1 MHKQGRRI
9 VVVVALAASAV
20 GLSGCAGLGLTGS
33 MGAMSAEQLKA
44 LANDKSSA
52 AACTQ
57 YVGTG
62 GTFTAFYMN
71 NDKTFGTAGGTT
83 TIKCGAAEAS
93 FADEGKAAKGG
104 SGGSAATP
112 RPAPP

>member
-1 MHKQGRRI
+1 MKPRS
-9 VVVVALAASAV
+9 VVLVPMIAVVT
-20 GLSGCAGLGLTGS
+20 GCTGLGFGVD
-33 MGAMSAEQLKA
+33 MGKLNADQLKA

-71 NDKTFGTAGGTT
+71 NDKTFGTAGGVTT
-83 TIKCGAAEAS
+83 VKCGAAEAS
-93 FADEGKAAKGG
+93 FSDQGK
-104 SGGSAATP
+104 SAPTPKKEATP
-112 RPAPP
+112 

>member
-1 MHKQGRRI
+1 MKTII
-9 VVVVALAASAV
+9 VLLAIV
-20 GLSGCAGLGLTGS
+20 LSGCAGFGN
-33 MGAMSAEQLKA
+33 MGAMSPEQLKA

-71 NDKTFGTAGGTT
+71 NDKTFGSAGGTT
-83 TIKCGAAEAS
+83 TVKCGAAEAT
-93 FADEGKAAKGG
+93 FADEGKAANGVV
-104 SGGSAATP
+104 TV
-112 RPAPP
+112 PAKP

>member
-1 MHKQGRRI
+1 MKSLLAI
-9 VVVVALAASAV
+9 TIAL
-20 GLSGCAGLGLTGS
+20 LMTGCAGLGFTGS
-33 MGAMSAEQLKA
+33 MGAMNADQLKA

-71 NDKTFGTAGGTT
+71 NDRTFGSAGGTT
-83 TIKCGAAEAS
+83 TVKCGAAEAT
-93 FADEGKAAKGG
+93 FADEGKAAKGVV
-104 SGGSAATP
+104 TV
-112 RPAPP
+112 PPKP

>member
-1 MHKQGRRI
+1 MQRI
-9 VVVVALAASAV
+9 NRSMAAAAALAV
-20 GLSGCAGLGLTGS
+20 LGLSGCAGLGLTGS
-33 MGAMSAEQLKA
+33 MGAMSPEQLKA

-71 NDKTFGTAGGTT
+71 NDKTFGSAGGTT
-83 TIKCGAAEAS
+83 TVKCGAAEAT
-93 FADEGKAAKGG
+93 FADEGKAAKAGG
-104 SGGSAATP
+104 AGSSGTPAAS
-112 RPAPP
+112 PPK